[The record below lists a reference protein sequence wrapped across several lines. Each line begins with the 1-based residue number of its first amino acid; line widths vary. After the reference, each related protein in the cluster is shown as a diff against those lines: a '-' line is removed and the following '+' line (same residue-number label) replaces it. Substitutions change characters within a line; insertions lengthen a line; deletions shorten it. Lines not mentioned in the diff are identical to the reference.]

1 MYLNVQ
7 RAARRLGVAPHTVR
21 RWTASG
27 FLPCTRTPGGHRRIR
42 EEDVEELAQHI
53 GGSTHLAARRA
64 REREL
69 ETLLETS
76 IALVSRLE
84 LEDLLKEIARQVT
97 RLLDCHF
104 CAISVLDEE
113 SRSVRMLADYDHSGR
128 RLPGAVQYPLTRYPL
143 TRRVLEDRITA
154 VVNVGDRAADSEEL
168 RELEREGDKSLLMV
182 PLVYRGRSIGLI
194 EVMDHLRE
202 RRYSQ
207 QELRICR
214 AVAGQA
220 AVALQNAMTFST
232 ATAAAAEIGALCAE
246 LDAAPEELARLSEAE
261 DLTAALGAVAEAAC
275 RLLGGTSCVVSARGR
290 SAGFDGGATGPE
302 VGRRDGEARPE
313 DLGRGG
319 RAQDGPSRDR
329 GLKASAVGEAEVLS
343 VTDSSGASELRVTL
357 SLPRAAKSGELQL
370 LGLLARTA
378 GLLVGR
384 LPE

>member
-104 CAISVLDEE
+104 CAISTLNEE
-113 SRSVRMLADYDHSGR
+113 AQSVRILADYDRSGR
-128 RLPGAVQYPLTRYPL
+128 RLPGASEYPLARYPL
-143 TRRVLEDRITA
+143 TRRVLEERVTA
-154 VVNVGDRAADSEEL
+154 VVNLSDPAADPDER

-202 RRYSQ
+202 RRYSR
-207 QELRICR
+207 QELRLCR

-220 AVALQNAMTFST
+220 AVALENALTFSE
-232 ATAAAAEIGALCAE
+232 ASAASGEIGALCAR
-246 LDAAPEELARLSEAE
+246 LDAAPG
-261 DLTAALGAVAEAAC
+261 ALGRVAEADDLARSLEAAAEAVC
-275 RLLGGTSCVVSARGR
+275 RLFGGTSCVVSARGR
-290 SAGFDGGATGPE
+290 SAGFDGGPAG
-302 VGRRDGEARPE
+302 DEAGDEADDEAGDERK
-313 DLGRGG
+313 LRV
-319 RAQDGPSRDR
+319 
-329 GLKASAVGEAEVLS
+329 SAVGEAEVLS
-343 VTDSSGASELRVTL
+343 ATDSSGGGELRVTL
-357 SLPRAAKSGELQL
+357 SLPRPAQRGEAEL

-384 LPE
+384 LPG

>member
-104 CAISVLDEE
+104 CAISTLNEE
-113 SRSVRMLADYDHSGR
+113 AQSVRILADYDRSGR
-128 RLPGAVQYPLTRYPL
+128 RLPGAPEYPLARYPL
-143 TRRVLEDRITA
+143 TRRVLEGRMTA
-154 VVNVGDRAADSEEL
+154 VVNLSDPAADSDER

-202 RRYSQ
+202 RRYSR
-207 QELRICR
+207 QELRLCG

-220 AVALQNAMTFST
+220 AVALVNALTFAE
-232 ATAAAAEIGALCAE
+232 ATAASGEIGTLCAR
-246 LDAAPEELARLSEAE
+246 LDAAPGALGRVGEAE
-261 DLTAALGAVAEAAC
+261 DLTGSLEAAAEAAC
-275 RLLGGTSCVVSARGR
+275 RLFGGTSCVVSARGR
-290 SAGFDGGATGPE
+290 SAGYDGGTAAPDAAAGDR
-302 VGRRDGEARPE
+302 V
-313 DLGRGG
+313 RGG
-319 RAQDGPSRDR
+319 NHLRI
-329 GLKASAVGEAEVLS
+329 SAVGEAEVLS
-343 VTDSSGASELRVTL
+343 ATDSSGGCDLRVTL
-357 SLPRAAKSGELQL
+357 SLPRAAQRGEAEL
-370 LGLLARTA
+370 LGLLARTV
-378 GLLVGR
+378 GLLVDR
-384 LPE
+384 LPG